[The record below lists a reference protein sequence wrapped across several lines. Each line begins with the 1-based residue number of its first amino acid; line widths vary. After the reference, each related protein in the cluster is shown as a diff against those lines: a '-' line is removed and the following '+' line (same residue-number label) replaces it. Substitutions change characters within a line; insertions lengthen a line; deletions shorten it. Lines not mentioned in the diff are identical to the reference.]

1 MSFNQAV
8 GDLRA
13 FTGGKLNP
21 RKLFLYL
28 SSWMNTSQKDIRI
41 AMT

>member
-8 GDLRA
+8 GNLRA

-21 RKLFLYL
+21 RKLFVYA
-28 SSWMNTSQKDIRI
+28 SSRMNTSEKDIRI
-41 AMT
+41 AMA